1 MCCGVHTVSH
11 QKLHSFKLFTVS
23 DTYFDH
29 LGKEIYLFDGE
40 EEKPA
45 NITQSERIALYTD
58 RYQKVRQK
66 M

>member
-29 LGKEIYLFDGE
+29 LGKEIYLFD
-40 EEKPA
+40 
-45 NITQSERIALYTD
+45 
-58 RYQKVRQK
+58 
-66 M
+66 